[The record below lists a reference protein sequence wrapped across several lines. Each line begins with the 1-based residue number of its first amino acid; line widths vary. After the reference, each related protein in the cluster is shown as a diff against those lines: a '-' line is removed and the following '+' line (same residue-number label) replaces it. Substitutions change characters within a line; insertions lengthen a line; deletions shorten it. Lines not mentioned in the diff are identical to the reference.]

1 MSGARAARL
10 TLLLLAAVG
19 CRHPGKRAELVQDPG
34 ARAAE
39 APRAPAGSVVDGVW
53 NDARFPWTIHVP
65 SGWEVVPG
73 VEGENPRLTLV
84 DGTTRARVEV
94 SVFPGG
100 ALGPRERRGCAW
112 EFTDTAGYRALA
124 VPGPM
129 TVGTCTPEDARYA
142 RVLGYYLQKDGVAYD
157 VEEVLPPGKLVDGK
171 VAADAC
177 LGGLR
182 LR

>member
-1 MSGARAARL
+1 VSGARSACLA
-10 TLLLLAAVG
+10 LLLVAAAG
-19 CRHPGKRAELVQDPG
+19 CRHPGGRAALVESGDE
-34 ARAAE
+34 RAAE
-39 APRAPAGSVVDGVW
+39 AASAPAGAVADGVW
-53 NDARFPWTIHVP
+53 SDARYPWTIHVP

-73 VEGENPRLTLV
+73 VDGENPRLTLV
-84 DGTTRARVEV
+84 DGRTRARLEV

-142 RVLGYYLQKDGVAYD
+142 RVLGYYLQHDGVAYD
-157 VEEVLPPGKLVDGK
+157 VEEVLPPGKLLDGK
-171 VAADAC
+171 AAADAC